1 MRIALLDYHKNDK
14 NVKESEKIQKR
25 LITAG
30 ADAVD
35 IYRILK
41 SELPNVCGYDNF
53 VLSGSDTYNL
63 LDRHDAKKSL
73 NIVKEA
79 NSLGKKVL
87 AFCGGFELLV
97 VVGYGLKFEE
107 LEQGECGFFER
118 ELTAEGEKDS
128 LFRKIP
134 KKYSV
139 LEVHKRFIK
148 GDNRGGILSAYKSGN
163 SEFVEAIK
171 FGENI
176 YGMQGHPEDTF
187 EEAEKVIEK
196 YGKNNGSIILGMT
209 KSFLLNE
216 NNLIFENFI
225 NNL

>member
-1 MRIALLDYHKNDK
+1 MRIALLDYHKNDE
-14 NVKESEKIQKR
+14 NVEESKKIKKR

-35 IYRILK
+35 IYRILQDK
-41 SELPNVCGYDNF
+41 LPKVEDYSKF
-53 VLSGSDTYNL
+53 VLSGSDKYNL

-73 NIVKEA
+73 TIVEEA

-87 AFCGGFELLV
+87 AFCGGFELLA

-107 LEQGECGFFER
+107 LGQGECGFFER
-118 ELTAEGEKDS
+118 ELTFEGEKDS

-148 GDNRGGILSAYKSGN
+148 GDNRNEILSAYKSGN
-163 SEFVEAIK
+163 SEFIEAIK

-187 EEAEKVIEK
+187 EEAEKVIKK

-216 NNLIFENFI
+216 NNLIFKNFI